1 MTDDILF
8 SHPDLFTA
16 KRVLV
21 VQPHYDD
28 NDIFAGGTLAKLAE
42 SGVELVYLTV
52 TDDLVGV
59 IDQSLSAEAMAAWLK
74 DNQLKA
80 GEIIG
85 VKEQYWLGYPDAGQ
99 YDYFA
104 VRHDIIQ
111 HIRLTRPDFVM
122 TCDPWLPYEFHND
135 HIITGKAATEAAAL
149 YSLTRLATTAAVDEA
164 FKQKP
169 FDLKGIAFY
178 CTAHPNTSVD
188 ISSVWEKKQRA
199 VAEYTAQFSDEDMQ
213 VLQTRLEH
221 GARHA
226 ASESGFTYGETVKV
240 MYTWQLHGFADAWK
254 V

>member
-1 MTDDILF
+1 MATDILF
-8 SHPDLFTA
+8 SYPDLFAA
-16 KRVLV
+16 KRILV

-28 NDIFAGGTLAKLAE
+28 NDIFAGGTLARLAE

-99 YDYFA
+99 YDYFD
-104 VRHDIIQ
+104 VRRDIIQ
-111 HIRLTRPDFVM
+111 HIRMTHPDFVM
-122 TCDPWLPYEFHND
+122 TCDPWLLYEFHND
-135 HIITGKAATEAAAL
+135 HIITGKATAEAAAL
-149 YSLTRLATTAAVDEA
+149 YSLTRLATTAAVDEVY
-164 FKQKP
+164 KKNP

-178 CTAHPNTSVD
+178 ATAHPNTTVD
-188 ISSVWEKKQRA
+188 ISGVWEKKQRA
-199 VAEYTAQFSDEDMQ
+199 VAQYTAQFTDEDMTG
-213 VLQTRLEH
+213 LLMRLEH
-221 GARHA
+221 GARYA
-226 ASESGFTYGETVKV
+226 ASKSTFTHAETIKV